1 MLRGIRRSN
10 IRFANVG
17 DMSTLAQRPRAPFA
31 LVAALLLAL
40 LGIVVVATGVIV
52 QAAGAGPD
60 AGMPG
65 GDPVPPAAASSAEPE
80 IVDGPASP
88 FDDSSPTV
96 TKLDPEL
103 LGALR
108 EAATAAKADGIEMVV
123 NSGWRTPARQEQL
136 LVEAI
141 STYGSRE
148 DAAKW
153 VAPAD
158 KSSHVHGEAVDVG
171 DLDAAIWLGQYGAEF
186 GLCQTYS
193 NERWHFEYRASASQD
208 GCPEAYPDPTYDP
221 RLQ

>member
-1 MLRGIRRSN
+1 
-10 IRFANVG
+10 
-17 DMSTLAQRPRAPFA
+17 MSTLAQRPRASFA
-31 LVAALLLAL
+31 LAAALGLAL

-52 QAAGAGPD
+52 QVSGAAPD

-65 GDPVPPAAASSAEPE
+65 GDPAPPAVATSAEPE

-88 FDDSSPTV
+88 FDDGNPTV
-96 TKLDPEL
+96 TKLDAGL

-108 EAATAAKADGIEMVV
+108 EAATAARRDGIEMVV
-123 NSGWRTPARQEQL
+123 NSGWRTPERQEQL

-148 DAAKW
+148 AAAKW

-158 KSSHVHGEAVDVG
+158 KSSHVHGEAVDIG
-171 DLDAAIWLGQYGAEF
+171 DLEAAIWLGQNGAEF
-186 GLCQTYS
+186 GLCQTYA
-193 NERWHFEYRASASQD
+193 NEQWHFEYRESAPRE